1 MDIAQLAA
9 VLTQLGL
16 AAAAWRLAN
25 KIDKR
30 QEAHEKQD
38 VQFQA
43 DVKLLLAAQ
52 DAEQMK
58 RLATDQ
64 EFQDTV
70 RARLGLAGA

>member
-1 MDIAQLAA
+1 MDYAQLIA

-16 AAAAWRLAN
+16 AGAAWRLAN

-30 QEAHEKQD
+30 QEAHEKND
-38 VQFQA
+38 LAFQ
-43 DVKLLLAAQ
+43 VETRGTLAAQ
-52 DAEQMK
+52 DNEHAK